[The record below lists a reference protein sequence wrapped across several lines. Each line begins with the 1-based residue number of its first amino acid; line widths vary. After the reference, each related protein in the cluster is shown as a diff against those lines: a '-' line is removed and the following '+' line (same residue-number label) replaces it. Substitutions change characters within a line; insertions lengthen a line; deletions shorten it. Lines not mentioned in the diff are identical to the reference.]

1 MKKDQNLE
9 AIEKAANS
17 VLAEKVLTVA
27 EKKHELA
34 RCVYIYLALEAGA
47 SIAEVAKE
55 VKKTYSFV
63 CGESIFFK
71 ALVEKGDKDAV
82 AAVRAVQAF
91 LEGMQSASTQLV
103 ATAEDAGGG
112 RICTEIDATK
122 ASDGQLLIVC
132 LLAWQLGGSMIGQFK
147 SVTEL
152 PVPPTDERVVK
163 ALAAAN
169 ALAGDGSESAK
180 TAIFDLW
187 GSSGSI
193 G

>member
-1 MKKDQNLE
+1 MNKFE
-9 AIEKAANS
+9 AIEKATNA
-17 VLAEKVLTVA
+17 VLADRVLTA
-27 EKKHELA
+27 SGKNHKLA
-34 RCVYIYLALEAGA
+34 RCAFIYLALEAGA
-47 SIAEVAKE
+47 TVPEVATE
-55 VKKTYSFV
+55 IKTTHSVV
-63 CGESIFFK
+63 CGENMFFSDLVAEADEEAVT
-71 ALVEKGDKDAV
+71 ALS
-82 AAVRAVQAF
+82 AVRGF
-91 LEGMQSASTQLV
+91 LEGMQSEATHLV

-112 RICTEIDATK
+112 RIFTEINATK

-132 LLAWQLGGSMIGQFK
+132 LLAWQVGGSMIGQFK
-147 SVTEL
+147 SVAEL

-187 GSSGSI
+187 GSTGSI

>member
-1 MKKDQNLE
+1 MNKIE
-9 AIEKAANS
+9 AIKKATNS
-17 VLAEKVLTVA
+17 VLADKVLTA
-27 EKKHELA
+27 AGKEHELA
-34 RCVYIYLALEAGA
+34 RCAFIHLALEAGA
-47 SIAEVAKE
+47 TVPEVANAIKA
-55 VKKTYSFV
+55 THAAV
-63 CGESIFFK
+63 CGENV
-71 ALVEKGDKDAV
+71 LVRDLVAKGDKTVMSALS
-82 AAVRAVQAF
+82 AVQIF
-91 LEGMQSASTQLV
+91 LDGMQSTSAQLV
-103 ATAEDAGGG
+103 ATAENAGG

-147 SVTEL
+147 SVAEL

-169 ALAGDGSESAK
+169 ALAVDGSESAK

-187 GSSGSI
+187 GTTGSI

>member
-1 MKKDQNLE
+1 MNKIEAMKK
-9 AIEKAANS
+9 ATNS
-17 VLAEKVLTVA
+17 VLAGKVLTA
-27 EKKHELA
+27 SGKKHELA
-34 RCVYIYLALEAGA
+34 RSVFIYLALEAGA
-47 SIAEVAKE
+47 TTGEVASAIHG
-55 VKKTYSFV
+55 TYAAVFS
-63 CGESIFFK
+63 ENMFFGN
-71 ALVEKGDKDAV
+71 LVAKGDKDAV
-82 AAVRAVQAF
+82 AALSAVRVF
-91 LEGMQSASTQLV
+91 LEGMRSEAAHLV

-132 LLAWQLGGSMIGQFK
+132 LLAWQVGGSMIGQFK
-147 SVTEL
+147 SVAEL

-169 ALAGDGSESAK
+169 ALADGGSESAR

-187 GSSGSI
+187 GTTGSI

>member
-1 MKKDQNLE
+1 MNKIE
-9 AIEKAANS
+9 AIKKATNS
-17 VLAEKVLTVA
+17 VLADKVLTVA
-27 EKKHELA
+27 GKEHELA
-34 RCVYIYLALEAGA
+34 RCAFIYLALEAGA
-47 SIAEVAKE
+47 TVPEVANAIKA
-55 VKKTYSFV
+55 THAAV
-63 CGESIFFK
+63 CGENM
-71 ALVEKGDKDAV
+71 LVRDLVAKGDKDVV
-82 AAVRAVQAF
+82 AALSAVQIF
-91 LEGMQSASTQLV
+91 LDGMQSASAQLV

-147 SVTEL
+147 SVAEL

-187 GSSGSI
+187 GSTGSI